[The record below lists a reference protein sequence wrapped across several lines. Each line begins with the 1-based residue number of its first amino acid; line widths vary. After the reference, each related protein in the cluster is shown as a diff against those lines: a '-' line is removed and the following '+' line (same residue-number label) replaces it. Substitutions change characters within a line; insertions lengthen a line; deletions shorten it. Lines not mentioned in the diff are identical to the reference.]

1 MKPMKQLILITSSL
15 AFAALLGSATAFAA
29 DASGTA
35 VTKVPARTKVINV
48 TDKTR
53 YVNAIHGQVLRFKL
67 SDGTDFAWKFDGTTN
82 YVNLPDIAPKGSMA
96 PNIRVYVGSKPGES
110 ND

>member
-1 MKPMKQLILITSSL
+1 MQTMKKLTLITTAA
-15 AFAALLGSATAFAA
+15 AFAALLGSATTFAA
-29 DASGTA
+29 DANGTA
-35 VTKVPARTKVINV
+35 VTKVPARTKMVTV

-53 YVNAIHGQVLRFKL
+53 YINASNGQVLRIKL
-67 SDGTDFAWKFDGTTN
+67 PDGTDFAWKFDGTAN

-96 PNIRVYVGSKPGES
+96 PNIRVYVGAAPSS

>member
-29 DASGTA
+29 DANGTA
-35 VTKVPARTKVINV
+35 VTKVPARTKMITI

-53 YVNAIHGQVLRFKL
+53 YVNAANGQVLRFKL
-67 SDGTDFAWKFDGTTN
+67 PDGTDFAWKFDGTAN

-96 PNIRVYVGSKPGES
+96 PNIRVYVGIKPEGGK
-110 ND
+110 D